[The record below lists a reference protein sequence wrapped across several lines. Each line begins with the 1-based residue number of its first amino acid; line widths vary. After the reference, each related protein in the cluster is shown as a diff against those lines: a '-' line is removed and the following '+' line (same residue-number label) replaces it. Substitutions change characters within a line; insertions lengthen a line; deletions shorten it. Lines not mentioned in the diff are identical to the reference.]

1 MKGYLSLLVGLCI
14 LGLVACGKP
23 TESATNQ
30 MNSFQFDQLPSADI
44 SEKVKVYL
52 WEEGERVLPF
62 IAHEETP
69 ELTKKHDQLLEL
81 VMNEKE
87 LHQSAYDNR
96 FTIEENVLGSE
107 YEGWQEIEL
116 IVMDDH
122 VFSTSP
128 FFQLNEAQ
136 YKRTVAINSLRSRT
150 NSYKNQIQLNRSMNL
165 KDVDMLG
172 L

>member
-14 LGLVACGKP
+14 LGLVACGQP

-30 MNSFQFDQLPSADI
+30 MNSFQFDQLPSSDI
-44 SEKVKVYL
+44 SEKMKVYL

-62 IAHEETP
+62 ISHEETP
-69 ELTKKHDQLLEL
+69 ELTEKHDQLLEL
-81 VMNEKE
+81 VMNEEE
-87 LHQSAYDNR
+87 LHQSGYDNR
-96 FTIEENVLGSE
+96 FIIQENVFGAE

-128 FFQLNEAQ
+128 FFQLNEVQ

-165 KDVDMLG
+165 KDVDILG